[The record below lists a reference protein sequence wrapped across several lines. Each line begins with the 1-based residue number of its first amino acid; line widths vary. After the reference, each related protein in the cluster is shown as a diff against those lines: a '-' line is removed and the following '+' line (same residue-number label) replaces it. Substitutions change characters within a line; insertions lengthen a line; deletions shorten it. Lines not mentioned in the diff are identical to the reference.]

1 MIVEQVFG
9 LNGFGSLAIDSVRT
23 QNIPMMQGVV
33 IVGTLVIVAVH
44 IVVDVAYGFVN
55 PKMRPS

>member
-1 MIVEQVFG
+1 MEQVFG

-33 IVGTLVIVAVH
+33 IMGTLI
-44 IVVDVAYGFVN
+44 IVVVNLLVDIAYGFVN
-55 PKMRPS
+55 PKMRTS